1 MPVTDV
7 KIASLTFLD
16 LQWYAC
22 MLEQDMQEAYNK
34 TIDYIEY
41 LAAFSNPSNVEAMRK
56 ERDSA
61 KEKTQQDPTI
71 FNQILEKMFG
81 RELPKEE

>member
-1 MPVTDV
+1 
-7 KIASLTFLD
+7 
-16 LQWYAC
+16 
-22 MLEQDMQEAYNK
+22 MQEAYNK